1 MPAPPPVAP
10 PPPAAVAVAEAKP
23 APTGRIIEVQLSGP
37 DAQLVVTEPGAH
49 DLGRSSEMELR
60 VNNPTVSRRHAR
72 IILSDDRGMAY
83 VQDQG
88 GSNGTRLN
96 GKEVGRLA
104 PLNDGDTIGIGNVE
118 LRVTLKRG

>member
-1 MPAPPPVAP
+1 MAGVPAGPAVPEAP
-10 PPPAAVAVAEAKP
+10 SAAV
-23 APTGRIIEVQLSGP
+23 GRIVQVHLSGP
-37 DAQLVVTEPGAH
+37 DVQLAVIEPGAH

-60 VNNPTVSRRHAR
+60 VNHPTVSRRHAR

-96 GKEVGRLA
+96 GKEVARLA
-104 PLNDGDTIGIGNVE
+104 PLSDGDTIGIGNVE